1 MNRPEK
7 NKKKLAIYTATGCR
21 ACEQGILDL
30 NYEVSELSRFADP
43 VFWPYVLGTPWEALQ
58 ATKVDVALFAGAIR
72 TEADRQAALK
82 LREKSDLL
90 VAVGACAAFGGLPGL
105 ANLAGSEEAEAGVAA
120 VGASADGKEGPTLPR
135 TEPQTLCL
143 SQVVAVD
150 YVIPGCPPTQNLLWA
165 AVLALVS
172 RGESPSRL
180 SYAAGRLPE
189 KVAEAIASGVLP
201 PRGSVFA
208 GEKAVCGSC
217 SRVKEEKKFGVVKRP
232 YQEYQETGRCLLE
245 QGLICQGVA
254 TQEGCGGLCTGVGM
268 PCRGCFGKAPAT
280 FDPGAKMVA
289 AISSTFDSKDAKE
302 ISGLVENFVDLAG
315 TFYRYSL
322 PAQCSLLG
330 MPENMPE
337 KASETDEGC
346 ERCRG

>member
-1 MNRPEK
+1 MNRPEQ
-7 NKKKLAIYTATGCR
+7 KKKLAIYTATGCR

-30 NYEVSELSRFADP
+30 NYEVNELGRFADP

-58 ATKVDVALFAGAIR
+58 DEVDVALFAGAIL

-82 LREKSDLL
+82 LREKSRLL

-105 ANLAGSEEAEAGVAA
+105 ANLAESQEPAAGEPAGGATAEG
-120 VGASADGKEGPTLPR
+120 EGEPTLPR
-135 TEPQTLCL
+135 TEPQVLCL
-143 SQVVAVD
+143 SQVVPVD
-150 YVIPGCPPTQNLLWA
+150 YIVPGCPPTQNLLWA
-165 AVLALVS
+165 AVLALVC
-172 RGESPSRL
+172 RGESPARL

-189 KVAEAIASGVLP
+189 AVAEAIASGVLP
-201 PRGSVFA
+201 PQGSTFA

-217 SRVKEEKKFGVVKRP
+217 SRVKEEKKFGVCKRP

-254 TQEGCGGLCTGVGM
+254 TQEGCGGLCTGVGI
-268 PCRGCFGKAPAT
+268 PCRGCFGKAPAI

-322 PAQCSLLG
+322 PAQCSLLA
-330 MPENMPE
+330 MPD
-337 KASETDEGC
+337 KGSETDKGC
-346 ERCRG
+346 DRCRG